1 MLIEKWLG
9 ASAGSKPQQDFPEL
23 GIELKTIPIDANFSP
38 LETTYVCFAPLLMVP
53 GITWETSNVRNKL
66 QQVLWLPIEGD
77 RAIPLAERRV
87 ATGFYWRPNESE
99 DTLLRRDWEELVEQ
113 IATGQVES
121 ITSRQGEALHI
132 RPKAANGKVLTDAL
146 GPEGQRIKT
155 RPRGFYLRKT
165 FTHQILLNAF
175 GG

>member
-1 MLIEKWLG
+1 MTYAKLEE
-9 ASAGSKPQQDFPEL
+9 GSPKLDLESVN
-23 GIELKTIPIDANFSP
+23 LK
-38 LETTYVCFAPLLMVP
+38 
-53 GITWETSNVRNKL
+53 
-66 QQVLWLPIEGD
+66 
-77 RAIPLAERRV
+77 
-87 ATGFYWRPNESE
+87 
-99 DTLLRRDWEELVEQ
+99 ELVEQ

-165 FTHQILLNAF
+165 FTHQILRNAF